1 MLRCRSAKIEKR
13 LTLIMH
19 SPLSQSLE
27 GGGEYTIE
35 GDSSWSQSLNQVSKV
50 IEFVAYG
57 SGEQFDT
64 LLLIF

>member
-1 MLRCRSAKIEKR
+1 
-13 LTLIMH
+13 MH